1 MNFWHDRSLKVWALV
16 LTSSLS
22 LIFIVEFFVVR
33 RLIDGLAD
41 AERKIDFVRSTQVA
55 SQKTALH
62 VAHFLQGDRTIDAS
76 IAASLEEVD
85 DLVNTIGGGGRL
97 GGSDIMFGSLGRL
110 PRITFDNLHQSWQR
124 YRAAVLTVITS
135 GEVVPYDINAFG
147 QTNGDSTVVLTNMGE
162 MRSALSGARVTVQ
175 SHWITLSRWFD
186 RLIDDLEGEIVH
198 RQQAVINW
206 FAFFIVV
213 DIAAM
218 IFLFMLFRRRVLDKL
233 TLLGANAGNQVHTL
247 DLPSDEIGDVATQI
261 NGTIEYLRDATD
273 FVIAIGDGKLD
284 LEYQTL
290 DPDYSPG
297 QNRLADSLI
306 EMQSRLRSLGV
317 EEKKRQ
323 WSNEGLTKFADILR
337 SSNDNVNLLCDKI
350 ISALVQYTQSNQGG
364 LYLLND
370 ENEHDKHLELIS
382 LFAFDI
388 KKYETQKIKLGEGIL
403 GQAFIEKETTYLTSI
418 PDDFVRITSGLGDS
432 RPKAVLMVPL
442 KLDREVYG
450 IIELASFHEFQQHV
464 IAFVE
469 KLGESIASTLGAVRA
484 AQRNK
489 RLIEQFQQQT
499 EQMRAQEEEMRQNME
514 ELQAT
519 QEEVARKEQAY
530 VERIAE
536 LEGKLAQEPEQVRA
550 DKLASARKEREYE
563 ERIKGLMEQ
572 IDRKPAQGDDWAT
585 AVEVEKALRINL
597 EALQITQAA
606 LDSKP
611 DH

>member
-1 MNFWHDRSLKVWALV
+1 
-16 LTSSLS
+16 
-22 LIFIVEFFVVR
+22 
-33 RLIDGLAD
+33 
-41 AERKIDFVRSTQVA
+41 
-55 SQKTALH
+55 
-62 VAHFLQGDRTIDAS
+62 
-76 IAASLEEVD
+76 
-85 DLVNTIGGGGRL
+85 
-97 GGSDIMFGSLGRL
+97 
-110 PRITFDNLHQSWQR
+110 
-124 YRAAVLTVITS
+124 
-135 GEVVPYDINAFG
+135 
-147 QTNGDSTVVLTNMGE
+147 
-162 MRSALSGARVTVQ
+162 
-175 SHWITLSRWFD
+175 
-186 RLIDDLEGEIVH
+186 
-198 RQQAVINW
+198 
-206 FAFFIVV
+206 
-213 DIAAM
+213 
-218 IFLFMLFRRRVLDKL
+218 
-233 TLLGANAGNQVHTL
+233 
-247 DLPSDEIGDVATQI
+247 
-261 NGTIEYLRDATD
+261 
-273 FVIAIGDGKLD
+273 
-284 LEYQTL
+284 
-290 DPDYSPG
+290 
-297 QNRLADSLI
+297 
-306 EMQSRLRSLGV
+306 
-317 EEKKRQ
+317 
-323 WSNEGLTKFADILR
+323 
-337 SSNDNVNLLCDKI
+337 VNLLCDKI